1 MPKKKSSWFGL
12 GKAEEPAPWTPDEA
26 MVRSKF
32 NHYDVNNS
40 GNLDENEVMAL
51 AQDLW
56 MAFHPKSKP
65 LDFAHVKELTKDLLK
80 RVDEKNGNN
89 DGLVDYDEFLP
100 WYTSIAEKHYK
111 FIMATAEPEAVTVIK
126 TTPSRATRSAP
137 PPATSPTAASTEGPE
152 GLLPK
157 LQALKEQVS
166 EIRHS
171 LKGWDE
177 EFEAELEKCIQ
188 ELPSMTASAV

>member
-12 GKAEEPAPWTPDEA
+12 GKAEETAPWTPDEA
-26 MVRSKF
+26 MVRAKF
-32 NHYDVNNS
+32 HHYDTDNS
-40 GNLDENEVMAL
+40 GTLDENEVMAL

-65 LDFAHVKELTKDLLK
+65 LDFVHVKELTQELMK
-80 RVDEKNGNN
+80 RVDGTHGNG
-89 DGLVDYDEFLP
+89 DGLVDFSEFLP
-100 WYTSIAEKHYK
+100 WYTKIAENHYK
-111 FIMATAEPEAVTVIK
+111 FVVANLEPEPPVTITK
-126 TTPSRATRSAP
+126 TAPVRATRTAP
-137 PPATSPTAASTEGPE
+137 PPSTPVVSAGEGPE

-166 EIRHS
+166 DIRQS

-188 ELPSMTASAV
+188 QLPSMTASAV